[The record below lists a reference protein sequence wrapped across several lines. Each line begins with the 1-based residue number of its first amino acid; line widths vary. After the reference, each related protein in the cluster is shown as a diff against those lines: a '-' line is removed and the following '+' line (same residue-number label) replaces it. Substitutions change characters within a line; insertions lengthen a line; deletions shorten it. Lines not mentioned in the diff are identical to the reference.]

1 MSDLVG
7 EIASASQAQR
17 ASLESTQQL
26 IEVMNR
32 AIRDDASLAE
42 QAASAA
48 STIERTARQMLDIT
62 RAFEL
67 TRLAARSETARQVA

>member
-1 MSDLVG
+1 MKNRGQDRV
-7 EIASASQAQR
+7 EIN
-17 ASLESTQQL
+17 T
-26 IEVMNR
+26 
-32 AIRDDASLAE
+32 E

-48 STIERTARQMLDIT
+48 STLERKARQMLDIT